1 MFHESSCLDDDMS
14 GGGER
19 KQRNIMT
26 KLPSVNSPHY
36 LLENQMTMGEGIM
49 QVNNLLHTKQE

>member
-1 MFHESSCLDDDMS
+1 MMFHESSNDDMS

-19 KQRNIMT
+19 KKRNIMN

-36 LLENQMTMGEGIM
+36 LLENHAMGAGIVQVSNQMM
-49 QVNNLLHTKQE
+49 QTTPI